1 MKGKLSGNDR
11 FGLMIYE
18 FHLMK
23 GGLSDDDNFGLIY
36 KFCLMKG
43 KLSFQSCA
51 MLNLSHISRR

>member
-1 MKGKLSGNDR
+1 
-11 FGLMIYE
+11 
-18 FHLMK
+18 MK

-51 MLNLSHISRR
+51 MLNLSHISRG